1 MTPTVAI
8 AGAGI
13 GGLTLAI
20 ALRRRGV
27 PVTVLERASE
37 IRPVGA
43 GLGLGPN
50 AIAALSRLGLADAI
64 VRAGAAIGRSA
75 ILDAQGR
82 ALGSEMDV
90 DRMAREVGAPLVA
103 LHRRRL
109 HEALLEALGPGIV
122 RRGFTVAGFERRSG
136 RVVVTGST
144 GECLESDLL
153 VGADGL
159 QSAVRTQV
167 IGDGAPRYAGYT
179 SWRGVTLAGSVQ
191 PPSRMTES
199 WGHGERFGIVDIGF
213 GEIYW
218 FAVANAPPGGADT
231 GVHQELLARF
241 ARWHEPIAAII
252 AATPADRIVRTD
264 ISDRDPIE
272 RWHDGS
278 VVLLGD
284 AAHPM
289 TPNLGQGAGQAI
301 EDAVVLDMCLSAENS
316 IEAALNR
323 YEARRV
329 PRANS
334 IVLASRRVGVVGQ
347 WQHPLAVSVRNVG
360 MRLTPS
366 SVALAQ
372 ARKLMHV
379 VDFDHPA

>member
-1 MTPTVAI
+1 MTPAVAI

-27 PVTVLERASE
+27 PVTVLERAPE
-37 IRPVGA
+37 LRPVGA

-50 AIAALSRLGLADAI
+50 AIAAFRRLDLAEAI
-64 VRAGAAIGRSA
+64 GNAGAAIRRSA
-75 ILDAQGR
+75 LLDTRGS

-90 DRMAREVGAPLVA
+90 ERLARDVGAPLVA
-103 LHRRRL
+103 LHRTRL
-109 HEALLEALGPGIV
+109 HDVLLAALGPGIV
-122 RRGFTVAGFERRSG
+122 RLDFAVVGFERSGG
-136 RVVVTGST
+136 RVVVTSST
-144 GECLESDLL
+144 GERVEADLL

-159 QSAVRTQV
+159 HSPVRAQ
-167 IGDGAPRYAGYT
+167 IIADGPPRYSGYT
-179 SWRGVTLAGSVQ
+179 SWRGVTTAGSVPA
-191 PPSRMTES
+191 PPLMTES
-199 WGHGERFGIVDIGF
+199 WGAGERFGIVDIGF

-218 FAVANAPPGGADT
+218 FAVANAAAGGRD
-231 GVHQELLARF
+231 GDVHQELLARF
-241 ARWHEPIAAII
+241 AGWHEPIAAII
-252 AATPADRIVRTD
+252 AATSADRIVRTD

-272 RWHDGS
+272 RWHDGA

-301 EDAVVLDMCLSAENS
+301 EDAVVLDLCLAREGS
-316 IEAALNR
+316 IEAALKR

-329 PRANS
+329 PRANA
-334 IVLASRRVGVVGQ
+334 IVLASRRVGAVGQ
-347 WQHPLAVSVRNVG
+347 LQHAAAVWLRNVG

-372 ARKLMHV
+372 ARKLMQ
-379 VDFDHPA
+379 PANLDDAC